1 MMQPDWDQRYRQGNT
16 PWDKGRASPAL
27 IYWLKNY
34 PGRISGH
41 ILIPGCGTG
50 HDVRAIAD
58 AEPTSSPLGIDISST
73 AIATCLQNKVHGNE
87 QYEQTDLFQLSRKFH
102 AAFDWVWEHTCY
114 CAIDPSKRPKYISAI
129 ASALKPNG
137 IFLGIFYLNPEIDA
151 TIPNDGPPHG
161 TSIQE
166 VKSLFLA
173 DIQFVLLDSKKPDA
187 CYPGRDGREHILQF
201 QRV

>member
-1 MMQPDWDQRYRQGNT
+1 MQPDWDQRYRQGNT

-58 AEPTSSPLGIDISST
+58 AESTSSPLGIDISST
-73 AIATCLQNKVHGNE
+73 AIATCLQNKVHDNE

-114 CAIDPSKRPKYISAI
+114 CAIDPSKRPQYVSAI
-129 ASALKPNG
+129 ASALKPGG

-151 TIPNDGPPHG
+151 TTPNDGPPHG
-161 TSIQE
+161 TSIE
-166 VKSLFLA
+166 DVKSLFFA
-173 DIQFVLLDSKKPDA
+173 ASDFVLLDSEKPNA
-187 CYPGRDGREHILQF
+187 CYPGREGREHVLQF
-201 QRV
+201 QRL

>member
-1 MMQPDWDQRYRQGNT
+1 MQPDWDQRYRQGNT

-114 CAIDPSKRPKYISAI
+114 CAIDPSKRPQYVSAI
-129 ASALKPNG
+129 ASALKPGG
-137 IFLGIFYLNPEIDA
+137 IFLGIFYLNPEIL
-151 TIPNDGPPHG
+151 
-161 TSIQE
+161 
-166 VKSLFLA
+166 SL
-173 DIQFVLLDSKKPDA
+173 I
-187 CYPGRDGREHILQF
+187 HI
-201 QRV
+201 

>member
-1 MMQPDWDQRYRQGNT
+1 MQPDWDQRYRQGNT

-114 CAIDPSKRPKYISAI
+114 CAIDPSKRPQYVSAI
-129 ASALKPNG
+129 ASALKPGG

-151 TIPNDGPPHG
+151 TTPNDGPPHG
-161 TSIQE
+161 TSIE
-166 VKSLFLA
+166 DVKSLFFA
-173 DIQFVLLDSKKPDA
+173 ASDFVLLDSEKPNA
-187 CYPGRDGREHILQF
+187 CYPGREGREHVLQF
-201 QRV
+201 QRL

>member
-1 MMQPDWDQRYRQGNT
+1 MQPDWDQRYRQGNT

-58 AEPTSSPLGIDISST
+58 AESTSSPLGIDISST
-73 AIATCLQNKVHGNE
+73 AIATCLQNKVHDNE
-87 QYEQTDLFQLSRKFH
+87 QYEQTDLFHLSRKFH

-114 CAIDPSKRPKYISAI
+114 CAIDPSKRPQYVSAI
-129 ASALKPNG
+129 ASALKPGG

-151 TIPNDGPPHG
+151 TTPNDGPPHG
-161 TSIQE
+161 TSIE
-166 VKSLFLA
+166 DVKSLFFA
-173 DIQFVLLDSKKPDA
+173 ASDFVLLDSEKPNA
-187 CYPGRDGREHILQF
+187 CYPGREGREHVLQF
-201 QRV
+201 QRL

>member
-1 MMQPDWDQRYRQGNT
+1 MQPDWDQRYRQGNT

-73 AIATCLQNKVHGNE
+73 AIATCLQNKVHDNE

-114 CAIDPSKRPKYISAI
+114 CAIDPSKRPQYVSAI
-129 ASALKPNG
+129 ASALKPGG
-137 IFLGIFYLNPEIDA
+137 IFLGIFYLNPEVDA
-151 TIPNDGPPHG
+151 TTPNDGPPHG
-161 TSIQE
+161 TSIE
-166 VKSLFLA
+166 DVKSLFFA
-173 DIQFVLLDSKKPDA
+173 ASDFVLLDSEKPNA
-187 CYPGRDGREHILQF
+187 CYPGREGREHVLQF
-201 QRV
+201 QRL

>member
-1 MMQPDWDQRYRQGNT
+1 MQPDWDQRYRQGNT

-73 AIATCLQNKVHGNE
+73 AIATCLQNKVHDNE

-114 CAIDPSKRPKYISAI
+114 CAIDPSKRPQYVSAI
-129 ASALKPNG
+129 ASALKPGG

-151 TIPNDGPPHG
+151 TTPNDGPPHG
-161 TSIQE
+161 TSIE
-166 VKSLFLA
+166 DVKSLFFA
-173 DIQFVLLDSKKPDA
+173 ASDFVLLDSEKPNA
-187 CYPGRDGREHILQF
+187 CYPGREGREHVLQF
-201 QRV
+201 QRL

>member
-1 MMQPDWDQRYRQGNT
+1 MQPDWDQRYRQGNT

-34 PGRISGH
+34 PGRILGH

-73 AIATCLQNKVHGNE
+73 AIATCLQNKVHDNE

-114 CAIDPSKRPKYISAI
+114 CAIDPSKRPQYVSAI
-129 ASALKPNG
+129 ASALKPGG
-137 IFLGIFYLNPEIDA
+137 IFLGIFYLNPEVDA
-151 TIPNDGPPHG
+151 TTPNDGPPHG
-161 TSIQE
+161 TSIE
-166 VKSLFLA
+166 DVKSLFFA
-173 DIQFVLLDSKKPDA
+173 ASDFVLLDSEKPNA
-187 CYPGRDGREHILQF
+187 CYPGREGREHVLQF
-201 QRV
+201 QRL

>member
-1 MMQPDWDQRYRQGNT
+1 MQPDWDQRYRQGNT

-50 HDVRAIAD
+50 HDVCAIAD

-73 AIATCLQNKVHGNE
+73 AIATCLQNKVHDNE
-87 QYEQTDLFQLSRKFH
+87 QYEQTDLFQLSRKFY

-114 CAIDPSKRPKYISAI
+114 CAIDPSKRPQYVSAI
-129 ASALKPNG
+129 ASALKPGG

-151 TIPNDGPPHG
+151 TTPNDGPPHG
-161 TSIQE
+161 TSIE
-166 VKSLFLA
+166 DVKSLFFA
-173 DIQFVLLDSKKPDA
+173 ASDFVLLDSEKPNA
-187 CYPGRDGREHILQF
+187 CYPGREGREHVLQF
-201 QRV
+201 QRL

>member
-1 MMQPDWDQRYRQGNT
+1 MQPDWDQRYRQGNT

-34 PGRISGH
+34 PRRISGH

-73 AIATCLQNKVHGNE
+73 AIATCLQNKVHDNE

-114 CAIDPSKRPKYISAI
+114 CAIDPSKRPQYVSAI
-129 ASALKPNG
+129 ASALKPGG

-151 TIPNDGPPHG
+151 TTPNDGPPHG
-161 TSIQE
+161 TSIE
-166 VKSLFLA
+166 DVKSLFFA
-173 DIQFVLLDSKKPDA
+173 ASDFVLLDSEKPNA
-187 CYPGRDGREHILQF
+187 CYPGREGREHVLQF
-201 QRV
+201 QRL

>member
-73 AIATCLQNKVHGNE
+73 AIATCLQNKVHDNE

-114 CAIDPSKRPKYISAI
+114 CAIDPSKRPQYVSAI
-129 ASALKPNG
+129 ASALKPGG

-151 TIPNDGPPHG
+151 TTPNDGPPHG
-161 TSIQE
+161 TSIE
-166 VKSLFLA
+166 DVKSLFFA
-173 DIQFVLLDSKKPDA
+173 ASDFVLLDSEKPNA
-187 CYPGRDGREHILQF
+187 CYPGREGREHVLQF
-201 QRV
+201 QRL

>member
-1 MMQPDWDQRYRQGNT
+1 MQPDWDQRYRQGNT

-73 AIATCLQNKVHGNE
+73 AIATCLQNKVHDNE

-102 AAFDWVWEHTCY
+102 TAFDWVWEHTCY
-114 CAIDPSKRPKYISAI
+114 CAIDPSKRPQYVSAI
-129 ASALKPNG
+129 ASALKPGG
-137 IFLGIFYLNPEIDA
+137 IFLGIFYLSPEIDA
-151 TIPNDGPPHG
+151 TTPNDGPPHG
-161 TSIQE
+161 TSIE
-166 VKSLFLA
+166 DVKSLFFA
-173 DIQFVLLDSKKPDA
+173 DSDFVLLDSEKPNA
-187 CYPGRDGREHILQF
+187 CYPGREGREHVLRF
-201 QRV
+201 QRL